1 MNISPPLTQT
11 LHVMM
16 SIMSMNIS
24 PPLTQTL
31 HVIDRCTIYI
41 FMKMTVYKRNNI
53 SLKMYINVSIFIIV
67 LDILKTIDIKC
78 LVNNKI
84 TVWVDGWVLSTVLVC

>member
-1 MNISPPLTQT
+1 
-11 LHVMM
+11 
-16 SIMSMNIS
+16 
-24 PPLTQTL
+24 
-31 HVIDRCTIYI
+31 
-41 FMKMTVYKRNNI
+41 
-53 SLKMYINVSIFIIV
+53 MYINVSIFIIV